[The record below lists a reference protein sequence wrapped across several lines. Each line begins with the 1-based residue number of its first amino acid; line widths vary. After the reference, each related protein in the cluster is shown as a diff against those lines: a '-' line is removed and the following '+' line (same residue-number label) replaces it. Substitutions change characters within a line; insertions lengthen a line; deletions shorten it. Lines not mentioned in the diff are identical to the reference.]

1 MADDFDSY
9 RFPHL
14 DDTEFPDIDT
24 VDVYKYENDFD
35 YERWEDNTK
44 VRLCNVLWSSDYSNV
59 VKFDDDEQRDAW
71 FDSLDSFVVDLKT
84 AFNVAPDNSTKIP
97 VPYQVATRYN
107 YLYVELPVM
116 TSADAPIDYETDR
129 RTKRFYYFVDDLV
142 QLSPST
148 TRLLVTLDAW
158 TTYINNVEI
167 PYMMLER
174 GHAPMTKTDVQT
186 YLRNPLQNNS
196 YLLAPD
202 FDFSRGDDVVL
213 HSEFYPVN
221 AGSKWVVMALTMSWS
236 DFIYACSHIPSVVSN
251 ATSPATYYDLDRRD
265 GYQLGV
271 ADYKWNVGGY
281 DYSNANVPVE
291 TLTSTGQLIPNGH
304 ILVAIASTDAMSFM
318 NFVAERMTYLF
329 RSIDACFVVDDLMIN
344 RSTNVLLNNEYTLWY
359 SEPVNDYSIGSLSL
373 SQYMFNYPQQYSAL
387 AKLYTF
393 PYCSLEI
400 SDNDGNVMIAKVE
413 NTIGLD
419 FRLATSLAYPYMEMQ
434 AYVDGINGLGSVSY
448 KWINLNDS
456 ENDRSVPNSDFAKYM
471 WKWNV
476 PTYGLYVSAYDENKT
491 SEFFKR
497 DIDRYNA
504 VMDYQK
510 SVKMRN
516 IDRENAVDSAD
527 TTQTMTNNSA
537 NTEQTNAGNQA
548 SALVGNAGSRTAC
561 NNANTSADML
571 ANNDAAQFNNN
582 KLRSDTN
589 ADNVYTAAATN
600 AENAATVVTGIANAV
615 SSITMNVSNPIG
627 GIGAAAGGV
636 AAAGMSSVANAGK
649 NIATAE
655 AAMTA
660 NVTKLADAT
669 SNINNQTD
677 ISNANISS
685 KTANNNSCISAIASR
700 DAGVMNTNAANTANT
715 KKTNATLN
723 RNVLAANASYTRN
736 GYVQNAQTEM
746 EQKRKSNL
754 ARYASDRITAPVRH
768 ASYEGDAMLDA
779 FARRGLQV
787 RVRTQPSD
795 CIAQA
800 GDMFLRYGY
809 ALNRVWDVSESG
821 LELMS
826 HFTYWKCADIWIN
839 EGVGV
844 NQRAMQD
851 IQRAFLNG
859 VTIWNDPTEVGKVSI
874 YDNEPA

>member
-14 DDTEFPDIDT
+14 DDTKFPDIDT
-24 VDVYKYENDFD
+24 VDVYEYENDFD
-35 YERWEDNTK
+35 YNRWEDNTK

-158 TTYINNVEI
+158 TTYINNVDI

-174 GHAPMTKTDVQT
+174 GHAPMIKTDVQT

-202 FDFSRGDDVVL
+202 FDFSRGDDVVS

-221 AGSKWVVMALTMSWS
+221 EGDKYIVVACTMTWEQ
-236 DFIYACSHIPSVVSN
+236 FKQVMNNLPTVVSN
-251 ATSPATYYDLDRRD
+251 PTSPASFYNLDLRC
-265 GYQLGV
+265 GYQMGV
-271 ADYKWNVGGY
+271 SGYGWDVGGY
-281 DYSNANVPVE
+281 SYDGIYVPND
-291 TLTSTGQLIPNGH
+291 TLMNTGENIPNGH
-304 ILVAIASTDAMSFM
+304 MLFAVESTQAYLTM
-318 NFVAERMTYLF
+318 NFLAERVGYLF
-329 RSIDACFVVDDLMIN
+329 RAIDGCFVVDKNAIEITDTINVDGKYTIYHVTEVARRIIGHLDLDV
-344 RSTNVLLNNEYTLWY
+344 S
-359 SEPVNDYSIGSLSL
+359 
-373 SQYMFNYPQQYSAL
+373 MFGYDERYRNIV
-387 AKLYTF
+387 KLYTS
-393 PYCSLEI
+393 PYAMLEI
-400 SDNDGNVMIAKVE
+400 SDNDNLVMKAKIENVSTV
-413 NTIGLD
+413 D
-419 FRLATSLAYPYMEMQ
+419 FRLATSLAFPYVMMQ
-434 AYVDGINGLGSVSY
+434 AYVTGVNGDGFTSYTWKQLNGNVHDGRL
-448 KWINLNDS
+448 
-456 ENDRSVPNSDFAKYM
+456 PNSDFAEYM
-471 WKWNV
+471 WNWEI
-476 PTYGLYVSAYDENKT
+476 PTYQLFISAYDDAKATEYP
-491 SEFFKR
+491 KR
-497 DIDRYNA
+497 QLDRFNA
-504 VMDYQK
+504 IMDYQK
-510 SVKMRN
+510 SMRSRN
-516 IDRENAVDSAD
+516 TDRENSVDSAN

-548 SALVGNAGSRTAC
+548 NALVGNAGSRTAC
-561 NNANTSADML
+561 NDANSSADML

-582 KLRSDTN
+582 KLRSDAN

-655 AAMTA
+655 AAMNA

-715 KKTNATLN
+715 KKNNAKLN
-723 RNVLAANASYTRN
+723 RDLTWNNSTYTRDA
-736 GYVQNAQTEM
+736 YMENAKAEL
-746 EQKRKSNL
+746 EQKRQGNL
-754 ARYASDRITAPVRH
+754 AKYAQDKVNYPVKR
-768 ASYEGDAMLDA
+768 GDYTGNPMLDA
-779 FARRGLQV
+779 FDRRGLQV

-795 CIAQA
+795 CIAQT

-809 ALNRVWDVSESG
+809 ALNRVWDVSETG

-851 IQRAFLNG
+851 IQRVFLNG
-859 VTIWNDPTEVGKVSI
+859 VTIWNEPTEVGKVSI

>member
-14 DDTEFPDIDT
+14 DDTKFPDIDT
-24 VDVYKYENDFD
+24 VDVYEYKNDFD
-35 YERWEDNTK
+35 YDHLEDDTK

-59 VKFDDDEQRDAW
+59 VKFDDDAQRDAW

-116 TSADAPIDYETDR
+116 TSADSPIDYETDR
-129 RTKRFYYFVDDLV
+129 RTKRFYYFVDDLA
-142 QLSPST
+142 QLSPNT

-158 TTYINNVEI
+158 TTYINNVDI

-174 GHAPMTKTDVQT
+174 GHAPMTKTDVNT

-202 FDFSRGDDVVL
+202 FDFSRGDDVVS

-221 AGSKWVVMALTMSWS
+221 AGSKWVVMAMTMSWS
-236 DFIYACSHIPSVVSN
+236 DFTYACSHIPSFVSN

-271 ADYKWNVGGY
+271 SDYKWNVGGY

-318 NFVAERMTYLF
+318 NFIADRMTYLF
-329 RSIDACFVVDDLMIN
+329 RSIDACFVVDDLMIK
-344 RSTNVLLNNEYTLWY
+344 RTTNVLLNNEYTLWY
-359 SEPVNDYSIGSLSL
+359 SEPANDHSIGSLNL
-373 SQYMFNYPQQYSAL
+373 SQYMFNYPTQYSSL
-387 AKLYTF
+387 TKLYTF

-400 SDNDGNVMIAKVE
+400 SDNDGNVTIAKVE

-434 AYVDGINGLGSVSY
+434 AYVDGVNGLGSVSY
-448 KWINLNDS
+448 KWVNLNDS
-456 ENDRSVPNSDFAKYM
+456 ESERSVPNSDFAKYM
-471 WKWNV
+471 WKWDI

-491 SEFFKR
+491 SEYFKR
-497 DIDRYNA
+497 DVDRYNA

-516 IDRENAVDSAD
+516 IDRENAVDSAN

-548 SALVGNAGSRTAC
+548 SAIVGNAGSNTAR
-561 NNANTSADML
+561 NSANTSASNTAL
-571 ANNDAAQFNNN
+571 YNTSDAALTLLCQQAN
-582 KLRSDTN
+582 SDN
-589 ADNVYTAAATN
+589 SYTKTSTD
-600 AENAATVVTGIANAV
+600 AENQAAVVAGIGNGV
-615 SSITMNVSNPIG
+615 S
-627 GIGAAAGGV
+627 GILSAASMGPAGGAAAVGAV
-636 AAAGMSSVANAGK
+636 AGAVFGSIASTQK
-649 NIATAE
+649 NDTIATA
-655 AAMTA
+655 AILATTKKA
-660 NVTKLADAT
+660 LASGQNNVDVTKYTVTRDT
-669 SNINNQTD
+669 SI
-677 ISNANISS
+677 
-685 KTANNNSCISAIASR
+685 TANNNSAISAIASR
-700 DAGVMNTNAANTANT
+700 DAAVMNTNASNTANT
-715 KKTNATLN
+715 KKNNATLN

-768 ASYEGDAMLDA
+768 ASYEGDATLDA

-795 CIAQA
+795 CIAQT

-859 VTIWNDPTEVGKVSI
+859 VTIWNEPTEVGKVSI

>member
-59 VKFDDDEQRDAW
+59 VKFDDDVQRDAW

-116 TSADAPIDYETDR
+116 TSTDAPIDYETDR

-158 TTYINNVEI
+158 TTYINNVDI

-202 FDFSRGDDVVL
+202 FDFSRGDDVVS

-221 AGSKWVVMALTMSWS
+221 EGDKYIVVACTMTWEQ
-236 DFIYACSHIPSVVSN
+236 FKQVMNNLPTVVSN
-251 ATSPATYYDLDRRD
+251 PTSPASFYNLDLRY
-265 GYQLGV
+265 GYQMGV
-271 ADYKWNVGGY
+271 SGYGWDVGGY
-281 DYSNANVPVE
+281 SYDGIYVPND
-291 TLTSTGQLIPNGH
+291 TLMNTGENIPNGH
-304 ILVAIASTDAMSFM
+304 MLFAVKSTQAYLTM
-318 NFVAERMTYLF
+318 NFLAERVGYLF
-329 RSIDACFVVDDLMIN
+329 RAIDGCFVVDKNAIEITDTINVDGKYTIYHVTEVARRIIGHLDLDV
-344 RSTNVLLNNEYTLWY
+344 S
-359 SEPVNDYSIGSLSL
+359 
-373 SQYMFNYPQQYSAL
+373 MFGYDERYRNIV
-387 AKLYTF
+387 KLYTS
-393 PYCSLEI
+393 PYAMLEI
-400 SDNDGNVMIAKVE
+400 SDNDNLVMKAKIENVSTV
-413 NTIGLD
+413 D
-419 FRLATSLAYPYMEMQ
+419 FRLATSLAFPYVMMQ
-434 AYVDGINGLGSVSY
+434 AYVTGVNGDGFTSYTWKQLNGNVHDGRL
-448 KWINLNDS
+448 
-456 ENDRSVPNSDFAKYM
+456 PNSDFAEYM
-471 WKWNV
+471 WNWEI
-476 PTYGLYVSAYDENKT
+476 PTYQLFISAYDDAKATEYP
-491 SEFFKR
+491 KR
-497 DIDRYNA
+497 QLDRFNA
-504 VMDYQK
+504 IMDYQK
-510 SVKMRN
+510 SMRSRN
-516 IDRENAVDSAD
+516 TDRENSVDSAN

-548 SALVGNAGSRTAC
+548 SAIVGNAGSSTAR
-561 NNANTSADML
+561 NSANTSASNSAL
-571 ANNDAAQFNNN
+571 YSTSDAALTLLGQQAN
-582 KLRSDTN
+582 SDN
-589 ADNVYTAAATN
+589 SYTSSSTD
-600 AENAATVVTGIANAV
+600 AENQAAVVAGIGNGV
-615 SSITMNVSNPIG
+615 S
-627 GIGAAAGGV
+627 GILSAASMGPAGGAAAVGAV
-636 AAAGMSSVANAGK
+636 AGAVCGTIASTQKNAA
-649 NIATAE
+649 IATA
-655 AAMTA
+655 AILATSRKA
-660 NVTKLADAT
+660 IASGQNNVNVTGYTVSRDN
-669 SNINNQTD
+669 SI
-677 ISNANISS
+677 
-685 KTANNNSCISAIASR
+685 TANNNSAISAIASR

-715 KKTNATLN
+715 KKNNAKLN
-723 RNVLAANASYTRN
+723 RDLAWNNSTYTRDA
-736 GYVQNAQTEM
+736 YMENAKAEL
-746 EQKRKSNL
+746 EQKRQGNL
-754 ARYASDRITAPVRH
+754 AKYAQDKVSYPVKR
-768 ASYEGDAMLDA
+768 GDYTGNPMLDA
-779 FARRGLQV
+779 FDRRGLQV

-795 CIAQA
+795 CIAQT

-859 VTIWNDPTEVGKVSI
+859 VTIWNEPTEVGKVSI